1 MIAITYYSTIL
12 HNKLKLIL
20 LCEYILLKVPMD
32 VVPDTANQRPQR
44 DRRRPTHLQHNGH
57 TQGTPD
63 EPAVRA
69 RKSNST
75 ACRQVP
81 PRMNNEGADRIERRA
96 RAIAAVR
103 DHISGINLNRQ
114 PIQDEIDVPT
124 QDRIHVPILPRHVPV
139 AINAEQQ
146 ILNAEMRR
154 ERLIAAVRN
163 HVLNIN
169 INYPQIVDPLVD
181 LIDPVERIFNET
193 QARDKLRAD
202 LILAG
207 TGVMPD
213 TLLP

>member
-1 MIAITYYSTIL
+1 MIAITYYSTIF

-81 PRMNNEGADRIERRA
+81 PRIKW
-96 RAIAAVR
+96 
-103 DHISGINLNRQ
+103 
-114 PIQDEIDVPT
+114 
-124 QDRIHVPILPRHVPV
+124 VPILASEYKWGTSVNDEDPSHSRKQFPICLAWALTVWK
-139 AINAEQQ
+139 AQGMTIKG
-146 ILNAEMRR
+146 L
-154 ERLIAAVRN
+154 VRFLLGDKEKQYGLTY
-163 HVLNIN
+163 VGMSR
-169 INYPQIVDPLVD
+169 
-181 LIDPVERIFNET
+181 VEICE
-193 QARDKLRAD
+193 
-202 LILAG
+202 
-207 TGVMPD
+207 
-213 TLLP
+213 

>member
-1 MIAITYYSTIL
+1 
-12 HNKLKLIL
+12 
-20 LCEYILLKVPMD
+20 MD

-81 PRMNNEGADRIERRA
+81 PRMNNEGADRIKRRA

-124 QDRIHVPILPRHVPV
+124 QDRIDVPRIPRAKCLPI
-139 AINAEQQ
+139 AINTEQQ
-146 ILNAEMRR
+146 R
-154 ERLIAAVRN
+154 V
-163 HVLNIN
+163 
-169 INYPQIVDPLVD
+169 
-181 LIDPVERIFNET
+181 
-193 QARDKLRAD
+193 
-202 LILAG
+202 
-207 TGVMPD
+207 
-213 TLLP
+213 